1 MSLVVVGTD
10 TDVGKTVSTAILLA
24 RYGKRRPL
32 AYWKP
37 LATGA
42 CEETDRKRVAKW
54 VGHLVDILPETYLFD
69 PPLSPHLAAKLA
81 RTTIDPERVLEEL
94 VRHGL
99 EDRARN
105 LVIEGVG
112 GVLVPVTENG
122 YLLTNLLEDLSLP
135 ALVIARSTLGTI
147 NHTLLT
153 LEALRARDIE
163 IAGVVLNGP
172 KNRENRRAIERYGE
186 IEVISEIEPI
196 PRLGRKS
203 IETAARRFDTRAKL
217 KHYFES

>member
-1 MSLVVVGTD
+1 
-10 TDVGKTVSTAILLA
+10 
-24 RYGKRRPL
+24 
-32 AYWKP
+32 
-37 LATGA
+37 
-42 CEETDRKRVAKW
+42 
-54 VGHLVDILPETYLFD
+54 
-69 PPLSPHLAAKLA
+69 
-81 RTTIDPERVLEEL
+81 
-94 VRHGL
+94 
-99 EDRARN
+99 
-105 LVIEGVG
+105 
-112 GVLVPVTENG
+112 VLVPVTENG